1 MTVSNVR
8 IVARIEFSDYSA
20 WLLIKL
26 ARPHSIIPV
35 LWLVMMLWYHLAIS
49 FLRNLSEVGQ
59 FLGGS
64 FGSVLGV
71 WQLGLPWEPHTCQ
84 RSSFIRGRTK
94 YLWYS
99 QFQYS

>member
-64 FGSVLGV
+64 FGSVYGLCISCFNA
-71 WQLGLPWEPHTCQ
+71 QLAFCGTSHT
-84 RSSFIRGRTK
+84 
-94 YLWYS
+94 L
-99 QFQYS
+99 FQLLFYTS